1 VTPEA
6 GGQGGVAVE
15 AGRQGRRN
23 RRLGLLLI
31 GLAALLFFGSV
42 LFIAVGR

>member
-1 VTPEA
+1 M
-6 GGQGGVAVE
+6 E
-15 AGRQGRRN
+15 AGRQARRN

-31 GLAALLFFGSV
+31 GLVALLFFGSV

>member
-1 VTPEA
+1 MTPEA
-6 GGQGGVAVE
+6 RGQGGAAVE
-15 AGRQGRRN
+15 TGRQASRN

-31 GLAALLFFGSV
+31 GLVALLFFGSV

>member
-6 GGQGGVAVE
+6 GGQGGAAVE
-15 AGRQGRRN
+15 GGRQTRRN

-31 GLAALLFFGSV
+31 GLVALLFSGSV
-42 LFIAVGR
+42 LFIAAGR